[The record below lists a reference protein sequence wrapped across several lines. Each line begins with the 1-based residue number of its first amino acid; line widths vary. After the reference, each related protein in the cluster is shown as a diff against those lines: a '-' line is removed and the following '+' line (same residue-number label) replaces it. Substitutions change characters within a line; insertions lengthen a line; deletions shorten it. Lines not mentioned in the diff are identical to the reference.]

1 MPPSTAQFD
10 VCIVTWRSRD
20 LLRTCLASVTGQPG
34 VSEIIVVDNASDD
47 GTVDM
52 VRAEFPAVRLIANA
66 ENRGFAAGNNQAI
79 GAGTSPF
86 ILLLNP
92 DTEVQPGALEA
103 LRQRL
108 SEDPRAGA
116 VAAQL
121 LLPDGSVQLSCRS
134 FPEPSALLWEI
145 TGLARLFPRSPIFG
159 RYRMAYLDPTT
170 GSEVDQPMFSAL
182 ALRRAAL
189 DDVGIFDEAFPLY
202 FNDVDLA
209 YRLRQGGWSIIL
221 EPAAKV
227 VHHYGQSST
236 WQVRFP
242 TILESHRSLIRF
254 YRKHYRGRIGWIGYT
269 AVVLGAWLSMYPRA
283 FVAWLL
289 QRLRPG

>member
-1 MPPSTAQFD
+1 
-10 VCIVTWRSRD
+10 
-20 LLRTCLASVTGQPG
+20 
-34 VSEIIVVDNASDD
+34 
-47 GTVDM
+47 
-52 VRAEFPAVRLIANA
+52 
-66 ENRGFAAGNNQAI
+66 
-79 GAGTSPF
+79 
-86 ILLLNP
+86 
-92 DTEVQPGALEA
+92 
-103 LRQRL
+103 
-108 SEDPRAGA
+108 
-116 VAAQL
+116 
-121 LLPDGSVQLSCRS
+121 
-134 FPEPSALLWEI
+134 
-145 TGLARLFPRSPIFG
+145 
-159 RYRMAYLDPTT
+159 MAYLDPTSQ
-170 GSEVDQPMFSAL
+170 SEVDQPMFSAL

-189 DDVGIFDEAFPLY
+189 DDVGLFDEAFPLY